1 MTEYF
6 DYLIQ
11 NPCLTL
17 LAVFALTLL
26 LLAKTQAKLA
36 YLWLLNAIFVVPLA
50 LETELLSLQIL
61 MGVELFLGIFIVS
74 GIRKILFTR
83 PLFGLMRKAL
93 PPIGETERIALE
105 AGDVWWDAELFQGNP
120 NWSELSNLKAVE
132 LTEEEQSFVDN
143 EVKTL
148 CSMVNSYELSTENDL
163 PKEVWQYIA
172 DNGFWA
178 INIAKEYGG
187 KGFSHY
193 AHAMIVGKVSSIAGV
208 LGISVMVPNSLGPG
222 ELLQKYGTNAQKD
235 RYLPRLSAG
244 KEIPCFALTS
254 TVAGSDAG
262 SLVDN
267 GVVCYGEFEG
277 KEVLGMRLNWEK
289 RYITLAPVAT
299 VIGLAFKAY
308 DPDNLLAKDHPL
320 AGQTDLGITC
330 ALIPRDTE
338 GVSIGTRH
346 KPIGEPFQNG
356 PIFGKD
362 VFIPMDW
369 LIGGDQMI
377 GHGWRMLMECLSV
390 GRGISLPVSGAAATQ
405 AMLLTTSAYTQ
416 TREQFGLPIANLEG
430 IQEKLATLA
439 INAYRA
445 TANINLSTWALDA
458 GYRPSIISAIV
469 KYRNTSLMQQSAIDA
484 MDVHGGRAVM
494 QGSRNYVANVY
505 ASAPVAI
512 TVEGANILT
521 RSLMVFGQGLIR
533 CHATMLDE
541 LDALYD
547 KSGKGIAIF
556 DKALTKHVSS
566 FLHNFARAVLFSWT
580 RGRCAKSYGDSTTKT
595 YYRNLSVLSAKFAT
609 MSDISLFVLTG
620 SLKRKEMV
628 SGRFADAI
636 ASMYEM
642 SACLKLYEE
651 RFKNNKKVSQ
661 VLRLSLLRLAAE
673 ADTAM
678 RENLDNLPV
687 NWLVKKTMAI
697 LLFPFWNAAAKVD
710 DRLIVSTAR
719 SVADIDW
726 LISDLSTCVCTDLK
740 DVSGHQF
747 EILFKGYEAA
757 RLLKPLKKK
766 VKKAGYRYQPSQSLE
781 DWLRQLVVD
790 KLLTSEEKDNW
801 LVWHGVILESLKVDD
816 FEIKNNI

>member
-1 MTEYF
+1 MTEYS

-17 LAVFALTLL
+17 LTVFVLTGL
-26 LLAKTQAKLA
+26 LLAKTQVKLSV
-36 YLWLLNAIFVVPLA
+36 LWLVNAIFVISLT

-61 MGVELFLGIFIVS
+61 TSLELFLGMFIVP
-74 GIRKILFTR
+74 GIRRLLFTK
-83 PLFGLMRKAL
+83 PLFSIMRKAL

-120 NWSELSNLKAVE
+120 NWSELSSLKPIK
-132 LTEEEQSFVDN
+132 LTAEEQSFVDN
-143 EVKTL
+143 EVKAL
-148 CSMVNSYELSTENDL
+148 CFMVNSYELSTQNDL
-163 PKEVWQYIA
+163 PEEVWKYIA

-178 INIAKEYGG
+178 INIAKKYGG

-193 AHAMIVGKVSSIAGV
+193 AHAVIVGKVSSIAGV

-222 ELLQKYGTNAQKD
+222 ELLQKYGTDAQKD
-235 RYLPRLSAG
+235 QYLPRLSAG

-267 GVVCYGEFEG
+267 GIVCYDEFEG
-277 KEVLGMRLNWEK
+277 KKVLGMRLNWEK

-299 VIGLAFKAY
+299 VIGLAFKVF
-308 DPDNLLAKDHPL
+308 DPDNLLAKNHPL
-320 AGQTDLGITC
+320 SGHTDLGITC
-330 ALIPRDTE
+330 ALIPRNTT

-346 KPIGEPFQNG
+346 KPIGESFQNG

-369 LIGGDQMI
+369 IIGGDQMI

-390 GRGISLPVSGAAATQ
+390 GRGISLPVSGAAAAQ

-439 INAYRA
+439 VNAYRA

-458 GYRPSIISAIV
+458 GYRPSIVSAIV

-494 QGSRNYVANVY
+494 QGPRNYVANVY
-505 ASAPVAI
+505 ASAPVGV

-533 CHATMLDE
+533 CHATMFDE
-541 LDALYD
+541 LNALYD
-547 KSGKGIAIF
+547 KSGKGITAF
-556 DKALTKHVSS
+556 DIALTKHVSS
-566 FLHNFARAVLFSWT
+566 FLRNYARAVLFSWT
-580 RGRCAKSYGDSTTKT
+580 RGRCAKSYGDSITKT
-595 YYRNLSVLSAKFAT
+595 YYRNLSVLSAKFAV
-609 MSDISLFVLTG
+609 MSDIALFVLTG
-620 SLKRKEMV
+620 ALKRKEMV
-628 SGRFADAI
+628 SGRFADSI
-636 ASMYEM
+636 AAMYEM

-651 RFKNNKKVSQ
+651 KFQNNEKVTS
-661 VLRLSLLRLAAE
+661 VLRLSLLQLAAE

-678 RENLDNLPV
+678 RANLDNLPV
-687 NWLVKKTMAI
+687 PWLVKKATAL
-697 LLFPFWNAAAKVD
+697 LLFPFSNTAAKVN
-710 DRLIVSTAR
+710 DRLVISTAR

-726 LISDLSTCVCTDLK
+726 LTSDLSTCICTNLK
-740 DVSGHQF
+740 DVPGHQF
-747 EILFKGYEAA
+747 ETLFKGYEAA

-766 VKKAGYRYQPSQSLE
+766 VKNAGYKYQPSQSLE
-781 DWLRQLVVD
+781 DWLKTLIAE
-790 KLLTSEEKDNW
+790 KLLTVEEKDNW
-801 LVWHGVILESLKVDD
+801 LAWHEAVLESLKVDD

>member
-1 MTEYF
+1 MNECLN
-6 DYLIQ
+6 YLSQ
-11 NPCLTL
+11 NPYSTL
-17 LAVFALTLL
+17 IVVFALTLL
-26 LLAKTQAKLA
+26 LLAKTQIKLS
-36 YLWLLNAIFVVPLA
+36 YLWFLSAIFIVPLA
-50 LETELLSLQIL
+50 LETELISLKIL
-61 MGVELFLGIFIVS
+61 MGILFFLGFYIIP
-74 GIRKILFTR
+74 GIRKILLTK
-83 PLFGLMRKAL
+83 PLFGLMRKTL

-120 NWSELSNLKAVE
+120 DWSRLSNLKAMK
-132 LTEEEQSFVDN
+132 LTKEEQSFIDN

-148 CSMVNSYELSTENDL
+148 CSMVNSYEISTENDL

-178 INIAKEYGG
+178 INISKQYGG

-193 AHAMIVGKVSSIAGV
+193 AHAMIVGQVASAASV
-208 LGISVMVPNSLGPG
+208 LAISVMVPNSLGPG
-222 ELLQKYGTNAQKD
+222 ELLQNYGTDAQKD
-235 RYLPRLSAG
+235 QYLPRLSAG

-267 GVVCYGEFEG
+267 GIVCYGEYEG
-277 KEVLGMRLNWEK
+277 KKVLGMRVNWEK

-299 VIGLAFKAY
+299 VIGLAFKAF
-308 DPDNLLAKDHPL
+308 DPENLLDKDHPL
-320 AGQTDLGITC
+320 YGQTDLGITC
-330 ALIPRDTE
+330 ALIPRNTA

-369 LIGGDQMI
+369 IIGGDQMI

-390 GRGISLPVSGAAATQ
+390 GRGISLPVSGTAAAQ

-416 TREQFGLPIANLEG
+416 IREQFGLPIANLEG

-439 INAYRA
+439 TNAYRA

-458 GYRPSIISAIV
+458 GHKPSIISAIV
-469 KYRNTSLMQQSAIDA
+469 KYRNTTLMQQSAIDA

-494 QGSRNYVANVY
+494 QGPRNYVANVY
-505 ASAPVAI
+505 ASAPVGI

-533 CHATMLDE
+533 CHATMFDE
-541 LDALYD
+541 IDALYD
-547 KSGKGIAIF
+547 KSGNGIVTF
-556 DKALTKHVSS
+556 DKALTNHISS
-566 FLHNFARAVLFSWT
+566 FLHNFARAVLFSWS
-580 RGRCAKSYGDSTTKT
+580 RGRFAKTYGDSNTKT
-595 YYRNLSVLSAKFAT
+595 YYRNLSVLSAKFAA
-609 MSDISLFVLTG
+609 MSDISLFILTG

-628 SGRFADAI
+628 SGRFADTI
-636 ASMYEM
+636 AAMYEM

-651 RFKNNKKVSQ
+651 KFINNKKVSE
-661 VLRLSLLRLAAE
+661 VLRLSMLQLAAE
-673 ADTAM
+673 ADSAM
-678 RENLDNLPV
+678 SMNLDNLPV
-687 NWLVKKTMAI
+687 NWLVKKTI
-697 LLFPFWNAAAKVD
+697 KLLLFPFSTTAAKVD
-710 DRLIVSTAR
+710 DRMIIATAK

-726 LISDLSTCVCTDLK
+726 LISDLSSCVCTDLK
-740 DVSGHQF
+740 DNPGHQF
-747 EILFKGYEAA
+747 EILFKGYKAA
-757 RLLKPLKKK
+757 SLLKPLKKK
-766 VKKAGYRYQPSQSLE
+766 VKKAGYKYQPSQSLE
-781 DWLRQLVVD
+781 GWLSSLTND
-790 KLLTSEEKDNW
+790 KVLTVEEKDNW
-801 LVWHGVILESLKVDD
+801 LVWHEDVLESLRVDD